1 MTQETVTHSSPFDYS
16 HDADY
21 GYKCD
26 SGYRGSDCSLK
37 DALGGNGNIKGR
49 DCSGRGVCVY
59 STGLCD
65 CFAGYF
71 GEQCQTQTAALQH
84 CVATPAP
91 LRHGAAALLAVPPS
105 THHRLLPLAP
115 PRPPPVDHAR
125 QHRCRAGGALP
136 RAAAWGVVA
145 GAPAAPRHTVRT
157 THDVRTLVPSRVG
170 TQEGSD
176 CGGA

>member
-49 DCSGRGVCVY
+49 DCSGRGVCDY
-59 STGLCD
+59 STGLCE

-71 GEQCQTQTAALQH
+71 GEQCQTQTAALQ
-84 CVATPAP
+84 P
-91 LRHGAAALLAVPPS
+91 LRRDARSSSAWSRRPPRRSPLHTSQTVTPRTTAAAAS
-105 THHRLLPLAP
+105 G
-115 PRPPPVDHAR
+115 PRQTASMSCGR
-125 QHRCRAGGALP
+125 RS
-136 RAAAWGVVA
+136 
-145 GAPAAPRHTVRT
+145 
-157 THDVRTLVPSRVG
+157 PSRCSLGRCCRG
-170 TQEGSD
+170 TTCTPPHGQNH
-176 CGGA
+176 A